1 VAGCSTARGRP
12 EGGAPGRMKSGGVQ
26 STDSGLQGDVR
37 AGLGGEVSRSKCPVS
52 GFGGVQV
59 EAESPGPL
67 LLHHVPGAHGVEEA
81 EAGVVHPVV
90 GVARVDGLQQ
100 VPHMAHMDPGVRI
113 RSKKSD
119 LSVPSPPCRLP

>member
-1 VAGCSTARGRP
+1 MLSVWIVTLRQVSLADWSLVAGCSTARGRP

-59 EAESPGPL
+59 
-67 LLHHVPGAHGVEEA
+67 
-81 EAGVVHPVV
+81 
-90 GVARVDGLQQ
+90 
-100 VPHMAHMDPGVRI
+100 
-113 RSKKSD
+113 
-119 LSVPSPPCRLP
+119 